1 MNSTQNNLQK
11 RLGEAEYDRLLS
23 GANQI
28 NIFGKPVKELSREE
42 LLAALTLTV
51 QANQE
56 SEQPQISENR
66 FDNLPQNTR
75 TAGLW

>member
-1 MNSTQNNLQK
+1 MNSTRNNLQK
-11 RLGEAEYDRLLS
+11 PLGAAEYDRLLS

-28 NIFGKPVKELSREE
+28 SIFGKPVKELSREE

-51 QANQE
+51 QSNQE
-56 SEQPQISENR
+56 SEQPQITENSL
-66 FDNLPQNTR
+66 DYIPQSTR